1 MGPGAASHSV
11 PHWDRSW
18 LAVLGSEASPVNKE
32 TVTIAAIF
40 RFLLGGLGVAG
51 TSPGLRVSGVWAT
64 PSVTVTVPGPVTTV
78 EVRVRSQR
86 SRPPARS
93 RSSHGDGHVGTKL
106 HHRRPWDVG
115 WGRGLLWRTGK
126 ILILPREGVNVARL
140 NGTQAQG
147 RREGGMARK
156 G

>member
-1 MGPGAASHSV
+1 M
-11 PHWDRSW
+11 
-18 LAVLGSEASPVNKE
+18 NKV

-51 TSPGLRVSGVWAT
+51 TPQGLRVSGVWAT
-64 PSVTVTVPGPVTTV
+64 PAVTVAVAGPVTTV
-78 EVRVRSQR
+78 KA
-86 SRPPARS
+86 PARS
-93 RSSHGDGHVGTKL
+93 KSSHGDGHVGTKL
-106 HHRRPWDVG
+106 HHRGLWDVG
-115 WGRGLLWRTGK
+115 WGRVLLWRTGK
-126 ILILPREGVNVARL
+126 ILILPRGGVNVARL